1 MKRLLNGIFC
11 ITLLLCLLSASG
23 QAQTGATPSSPIN
36 AGNFGP
42 GGGSFNDTRNSSSSG
57 NTTYI
62 NSIGQPSPEVYYRFV
77 VSAPVTIDFS
87 LCQSNFDTYI
97 HILNASASEITY
109 QDDSEDCGT
118 RSHLAYSFTSSGT
131 YYLAVE
137 GYGSNTGTIVLS
149 MNVMATGG
157 TSPNISYPSASIT
170 AAVGTAVS
178 IVPTNNGGAVPAE
191 VQASTMSGSNT
202 LNNPLGTATDSQ
214 GNVYVADAGNQRI
227 LKITAAGGVST
238 LAGSGSEGSADGTG
252 TAASFKHPSALTV
265 DATGNVY
272 VSDQQNHRIRK
283 ITPGG
288 VVSTLAGSGSAG
300 YANGNG
306 NAASF
311 SSPIG
316 LALDG
321 QGNLYVA
328 DYSNHRIRKIEL
340 STGNVSTYAG
350 NGAAGLTDGSAS
362 SASFRNPM
370 GLCAD
375 AQGNLYVADRL
386 NHAVRKIATNGTVST
401 LAGNGSSGYADGNG
415 NSASFNQVNGVA
427 LAGDGNLYVADLQ
440 NNMIRK
446 VSLQGVV
453 STFAGNASAGTVNG
467 LGSAIRF
474 SSPYGLSA
482 RGNSLYVAQTGSYAV
497 RWLQWGSYTIT
508 PALPA
513 GLALNSITGEITG
526 TPATLSPVTSYT
538 VTAANGSGSS
548 SFTFT
553 LAVAGTSNS
562 SNSNYNAVYTYIPR
576 TALDDEAS
584 LPGSSIANVNRQV
597 QYFDGLGRLM
607 QNINVGASPT
617 GKDVVQ
623 PIAYDEFGREAIKY
637 LPYTSSAGTPGAY
650 RSDALKGS
658 SGYDNSAQKNFY
670 APSAGD
676 HVATGFPVSISN
688 YESSPLSRVIEQG
701 APGEVWQPGQGHTV
715 KIEYTGHFYQGQQ
728 DGDIRRYEAIINT
741 TAGQQHLRSLTENGT
756 LSYNTLFLTITK
768 DENWSES
775 DGRAGC
781 SYEYKDKEGHVVL
794 KRSFN
799 KMPGGTLQTLSTYYV
814 YDDLGDLCFVLPPG
828 ANPDGG
834 IPDATALDNFC
845 YQYRYDSRN
854 RLIEKKLPGKSWE
867 EMIYNPLDQ
876 VVFTQDA
883 VQRAGAIRSFVKYD
897 AMGRT
902 VMTGIEI
909 GHHGSRAEVQGTVNT
924 LVPYWETRD
933 NTATN
938 YHGYNNLSCPSYVP
952 NLRPYVVN
960 YYDNYN
966 IPGLPDNQSSS
977 YSNKTRGLLTAAKT
991 LVLGT
996 TDTYLW
1002 TVNYYDEDGRIARS
1016 WQQHY
1021 KGGVVSASSYDQ
1033 NTFEYNFAGEIV
1045 SSTRKHYVAGTQK
1058 LYVYNEYGYDHTGR
1072 KISAKQRTGDNDAT
1086 TNPLVYLSKD
1096 SYNEI
1101 GQQLA
1106 KGLHSTDEGAS
1117 FAQTVKYR
1125 YNPRGWLSVQAAPL
1139 FTQELKYEL
1148 DSTGLV
1154 PQYNGN
1160 ISQQKWGTN
1169 TVVNKQYTYTYDRMN
1184 RLLSAQSHDGNDESI
1199 TYSEMG
1205 NITSLQRKSLA
1216 ATVDQL
1222 TYSYTGNRLNSVAD
1236 ANANTSGSFQLT
1248 GTTSYG
1254 YDANGN
1260 MNSRTNATNAA
1271 NNLSNMDYNHL
1282 NLPTNINANGAVI
1295 TYIYDANGT
1304 KLKKLVTGNANVNNE
1319 YISGIQYEDGD
1330 LKYVATETGRVR
1342 RISATSYSY
1351 EHTLTDHLGNGRVY
1365 FDISGG
1371 VARKIQETDYYAFGL
1386 DIQRNV
1392 VGVENKFQY
1401 NGKEKQD
1408 QEKMYDYGARFYDP
1422 VIGRWNVVDAL
1433 ANKDVQ
1439 INKSPY
1445 AYAWNNPIN
1454 LIDPDGNCPDHP
1466 CDGSCGMSMS
1476 REIGF
1481 IGFDITKGFKELPQ
1495 KLLSFTDINDAT
1507 VIATTITRGSG
1518 AINIDETPA
1527 TTVDKVSSV
1536 LGAVIP
1542 FVAGS
1547 ALKKGAVYL
1556 GERLFGSYGTLR
1568 GTVKDAHHIIQ
1579 DAAVRDL
1586 PGYKTVDGPAIHL
1599 EGPSTTA
1606 GTPHNLATVTQR
1618 ERRALGDGGNFKSEM
1633 NIGYRA
1639 LRAAGLSPADAKEA
1653 IRRSNSYFNSI
1664 NVTPN
1669 TTTRFPYTRK

>member
-1 MKRLLNGIFC
+1 MKRFIYGITC
-11 ITLLLCLLSASG
+11 MTILLCLLSSSI

-36 AGNFGP
+36 AGSFGP

-62 NSIGQPSPEVYYRFV
+62 NSMGQPSPEVYYRFV

-109 QDDSEDCGT
+109 QDDSDDCGA
-118 RSHLAYSFTSSGT
+118 RSHLAYTFTSSGT
-131 YYLAVE
+131 YYLVVE
-137 GYGSNTGTIVLS
+137 GYGSNTGNIVLS
-149 MNVMATGG
+149 MNVTATEVGG
-157 TSPNISYPSASIT
+157 APNVSYPSTSVT
-170 AAVGTAVS
+170 AAVGTAFS
-178 IVPTNNGGAVPAE
+178 FAATNTGGTVPVA
-191 VQASTMSGSNT
+191 VQATTMSGSNT
-202 LNNPLGTATDSQ
+202 LNNPLGTANDGQ
-214 GNVYVADAGNQRI
+214 GNVYVADAGNQRV
-227 LKITAAGGVST
+227 LKITATGGVST
-238 LAGSGSEGSADGTG
+238 LAGSGSQGSADGTG
-252 TAASFKHPSALTV
+252 TAASFRHPSALTS
-265 DATGNVY
+265 DAAGNVY

-300 YANGNG
+300 YADGNG
-306 NAASF
+306 TSASF
-311 SSPIG
+311 NSPIG

-350 NGAAGLTDGSAS
+350 NGAAGFADGTAS

-375 AQGNLYVADRL
+375 GQGNLYVADRL
-386 NHAVRKIATNGTVST
+386 NHAVRKIAANGTVST
-401 LAGNGSSGYADGNG
+401 LAGNGIAGYADGTG
-415 NSASFNQVNGVA
+415 NAASFNQVNGVA

-453 STFAGNASAGTVNG
+453 STFAGSTSAGTVNG
-467 LGSAIRF
+467 TGSAIRF

-482 RGNSLYVAQTGSYAV
+482 RGNSLYVAQNGSYAV
-497 RWLQWGSYTIT
+497 RWLQWGSYSVV

-513 GLALNSITGEITG
+513 GLALNSLTGEITG
-526 TPATLSPVTSYT
+526 TPTSQSPSTGYT
-538 VTAANGSGSS
+538 VTATNGSGSS

-553 LAVAGTSNS
+553 LAVGGTSNGSTS
-562 SNSNYNAVYTYIPR
+562 SYNYVYTYTPR
-576 TALDDEAS
+576 IALNDEAV
-584 LPGSSIANVNRQV
+584 LPGSSIADVNRQV
-597 QYFDGLGRLM
+597 QYLDGLGRPM

-617 GKDVVQ
+617 GKDLVQ
-623 PIAYDEFGREAIKY
+623 PIAYDEFGREAYQY
-637 LPYTSSAGTPGAY
+637 LPYTTSAGTLGTY

-676 HVATGFPVSISN
+676 HVATNFPVAIST

-701 APGEVWQPGQGHTV
+701 AAGEAWQPDQGHTV
-715 KIEYTGHFYQGQQ
+715 RMEYTDNSYRGQPDFVVGYQAT
-728 DGDIRRYEAIINT
+728 ISS
-741 TAGQQHLRSLTENGT
+741 TAGQEHVRSLAESGQS
-756 LSYNTLFLTITK
+756 LYGQLFLTITK
-768 DENWSES
+768 DENWKPA
-775 DGRAGC
+775 DGKAGTVE
-781 SYEYKDKEGHVVL
+781 EYKDKEGHVVL

-799 KMPGGTLQTLSTYYV
+799 NAPEGNLQTLSTYYV
-814 YDDLGDLCFVLPPG
+814 YDNLGNLCFVLPPG

-834 IPDATALDNFC
+834 TPDATTLDNFC
-845 YQYRYDSRN
+845 YQYRYDKRN
-854 RLIEKKLPGKSWE
+854 RLIEKKLPGKGWE
-867 EMIYNPLDQ
+867 EVIYNPLDQ

-938 YHGYNNLSCPSYVP
+938 FHGYNNLSCPSYLP

-977 YSNKTRGLLTAAKT
+977 YSNKTRGLLTATKT

-996 TDTYLW
+996 ADTYLW
-1002 TVNYYDEDGRIARS
+1002 TVNYYDEDGRIAKS

-1021 KGGVVSASSYDQ
+1021 KGGVVSANSYDQ
-1033 NTFEYNFAGEIV
+1033 NTFAYNFEGEIV
-1045 SSTRKHYVAGTQK
+1045 SSTRKHYVAGVQK

-1072 KISAKQRTGDNDAT
+1072 KISVKQRTGDNDAT
-1086 TNPLVYLSKD
+1086 TNPLVYLSKN

-1101 GQQLA
+1101 GQQLT
-1106 KGLHSTDEGAS
+1106 KGLHSTDDGAS
-1117 FAQTVKYR
+1117 FAQMVKYR
-1125 YNPRGWLSVQAAPL
+1125 YNPRGWLSTQAAPL

-1160 ISQQKWGTN
+1160 ISQQKWGIN
-1169 TVVNKQYTYTYDRMN
+1169 TSVNKQYTYTYDRIN
-1184 RLLSAQSHDGNDESI
+1184 RLLSAQSHDGNDEAI
-1199 TYSEMG
+1199 TYNGMG

-1222 TYSYTGNRLNSVAD
+1222 SYSYMGNRLTSVAD
-1236 ANANTSGSFQLT
+1236 ANANSSGSFQLP

-1260 MNSRTNATNAA
+1260 MIYRVSTTSAA
-1271 NNLSNMDYNHL
+1271 NNLYDMGYNHL

-1295 TYIYDANGT
+1295 SYTYDANGT

-1330 LKYVATETGRVR
+1330 LKYVTTETGRVR
-1342 RISATSYSY
+1342 RIIATDYSY
-1351 EHTLTDHLGNGRVY
+1351 EHTLADHLGNGRVY

-1392 VGVENKFQY
+1392 VGVENKYQY

-1422 VIGRWNVVDAL
+1422 VIGRWNVLDPKAE
-1433 ANKDVQ
+1433 KFQ
-1439 INKSPY
+1439 SFSPFNY
-1445 AYAWNNPIN
+1445 GLNNPMIM
-1454 LIDPDGNCPDHP
+1454 IDPDGRAASPIYDRDGNLLGTDDKGLQGDAIIMEKSKFEQNMSHDEALKNDLGLDGLKGGIATAAFAYSYEHLKDRPDY
-1466 CDGSCGMSMS
+1466 DGIVTDKEARAWWNSKNGGTLYVDVSKLDLTPLTTKDFDGDKKLQYNFFTSSSSDVRTGRVHGTLSM
-1476 REIGF
+1476 RLKNANTGEVGF
-1481 IGFDITKGFKELPQ
+1481 FRDKNGFFDTYDFNGDGRIIRDITTWGARQIVGEGKGFGFKPYG
-1495 KLLSFTDINDAT
+1495 KN
-1507 VIATTITRGSG
+1507 
-1518 AINIDETPA
+1518 P
-1527 TTVDKVSSV
+1527 KV
-1536 LGAVIP
+1536 
-1542 FVAGS
+1542 
-1547 ALKKGAVYL
+1547 
-1556 GERLFGSYGTLR
+1556 
-1568 GTVKDAHHIIQ
+1568 
-1579 DAAVRDL
+1579 
-1586 PGYKTVDGPAIHL
+1586 KT
-1599 EGPSTTA
+1599 
-1606 GTPHNLATVTQR
+1606 N
-1618 ERRALGDGGNFKSEM
+1618 
-1633 NIGYRA
+1633 
-1639 LRAAGLSPADAKEA
+1639 
-1653 IRRSNSYFNSI
+1653 
-1664 NVTPN
+1664 
-1669 TTTRFPYTRK
+1669 